1 MPRTPRTPDL
11 AKAPSLLEGSSLV
24 PELPADEHEEEL
36 IDEALTE
43 TFPASDPIAVA
54 MPGSPIQLPDG
65 GAPRS
70 PRGIMPSL
78 HGAASA
84 E

>member
-1 MPRTPRTPDL
+1 MSHAEGDMRRPARIRPRVG
-11 AKAPSLLEGSSLV
+11 ASSEQASSLV

-54 MPGSPIQLPDG
+54 V
-65 GAPRS
+65 PR
-70 PRGIMPSL
+70 
-78 HGAASA
+78 AVA
-84 E
+84 

>member
-1 MPRTPRTPDL
+1 MPPTLRTPGL
-11 AKAPSLLEGSSLV
+11 AKTPSLPEGSSLV

-54 MPGSPIQLPDG
+54 IPGL
-65 GAPRS
+65 
-70 PRGIMPSL
+70 
-78 HGAASA
+78 
-84 E
+84 